1 MEKIKLFFIDSDL
14 YVLFIKLPFMY
25 PLRQVWLYILK
36 IWLMNLEL
44 ALSKILI
51 ALNTLIDDFD
61 DRFLWL
67 LGVRKK
73 QV

>member
-25 PLRQVWLYILK
+25 PLKQFWLYILK

-67 LGVRKK
+67 FGVRKK